1 MKTGDSASI
10 TRAFGA
16 CDVDDYAGLAG
27 YTPPQG
33 EVPEP
38 LINALYSCLL
48 GVKLPGRG
56 TNYLKQSSRFQ
67 RLPRVDEPL
76 TATVT
81 VTRLRPDK
89 HLVDLKTEC
98 RDSDGELLCEGR
110 ALVYVEDTD
119 TDLQG
124 AAHR

>member
-1 MKTGDSASI
+1 MKTGDSASV
-10 TRAFGA
+10 TRAFGQG
-16 CDVDDYAGLAG
+16 DVNAYAELAG
-27 YTPPQG
+27 YAPPQG

-38 LINALYSCLL
+38 LINALFSYLL

-56 TNYLKQSSRFQ
+56 TNYLKQSSRFD

-81 VTRLRPDK
+81 VTRLRPEK

-98 RDSDGELLCEGR
+98 RDSVGSLLCDGR
-110 ALVYVEDTD
+110 ALVYVADAN

-124 AAHR
+124 ADCS